1 MKFLLFALITT
12 VLPVA
17 SMPPIAT
24 KCEVEP
30 LEIFEEDEG
39 YNSYDGITYASALE
53 DWTRIFADSD
63 PPQNEKIHY
72 IMSSDGGKIQ
82 HVQRGKYIFLRVGAI
97 SAWAF
102 GGPGD
107 DEDEYPEIE
116 LLLHHVIQKDIY
128 DSDHR
133 THTKL
138 SASVVGGVEIPF
150 YNRRKLNCKINGCN
164 IRRCQDFLTFTDT
177 FGPITLLDERYSF
190 ARSHGYFLLLP
201 NDLKP
206 GLYTI
211 ESERNLGNFLLPFST
226 GFGGASE
233 STFNI
238 CIGKHESCI
247 EKKRHL
253 RRQMEEEQDT
263 VKVDMDGNTVHIFG
277 T

>member
-17 SMPPIAT
+17 SMPPNVA

-82 HVQRGKYIFLRVGAI
+82 HVQRGKYIFVRVGAI

-102 GGPGD
+102 GSPHGENEGSPA
-107 DEDEYPEIE
+107 IRS
-116 LLLHHVIQKDIY
+116 LLHHVVQNDIF
-128 DSDHR
+128 DSDKR
-133 THTKL
+133 THNRL

-211 ESERNLGNFLLPFST
+211 ESERKLGHFLLPSDT
-226 GFGGASE
+226 GIDFRAE
-233 STFNI
+233 STTKI